1 MSVGLRPFLLL
12 LVALSPLSAQ
22 VNFPAPRPPSNDI
35 RLESHVPI
43 PMRDGVVLYADVY
56 RPVGG
61 GKYPV
66 LVSRTPYSTQRF
78 PNAYAAPVF
87 FARRGYVFVFQD
99 VRGRHESEGKWD
111 PLRNEQEDGYDT
123 IEWAA
128 AQPWSN
134 GKVGM
139 EGASYLGHVQW
150 QAALK
155 APPHLVAIFPT
166 LASTNAYRDT
176 VTFNGGFRL
185 SLAFGWGPVR
195 QESRIMQNPG
205 VYTMGDGIEELSFDR
220 ILWHLPLNDMQ
231 ELAGRHAQ
239 FYQDWLAHPAYD
251 DYWKSMS
258 VEERFE
264 SIGIPV
270 HTFGGW
276 YDILAQGTLN
286 GYMGMSKKGKT
297 AIAREK
303 SKMIVGPWGHGAT
316 RKYGD
321 IDFGEQ
327 AMVDTQATE
336 LRWYDY
342 WLKGID
348 NGIQNEPPVKI
359 FVMGKNQW
367 RAENEF
373 PLARAQYR
381 KLYLQSGGNANSL
394 WGDGHLSWDAP
405 SADSRPDQYRY
416 DPDLPVPSLGGA
428 NCCGAPTPAGPMDQ
442 RPVESRHDV
451 LVYTSDYL
459 NEAIEVTGPLKLV
472 LYASSDAPDTDFV
485 AKLVDVYPDGRAINL
500 AEGIVRARYRESL
513 SRAKL
518 MEPRKIYEFEINM
531 LATSNVF
538 LEGHRIRVDVTSS
551 HFPQFD
557 RNPNTGEPFGTS
569 AKVRVAKQMIQHSS
583 AYPTHILLPVVQ

>member
-1 MSVGLRPFLLL
+1 MPIGFRPPMLLL
-12 LVALSPLSAQ
+12 MAMFRLSAE

-35 RLESHVPI
+35 RLENHVPI

-56 RPVGG
+56 LPIGEGR
-61 GKYPV
+61 YPV
-66 LVSRTPYSTQRF
+66 LVSRTPYSTERF
-78 PNAYAAPVF
+78 PNAYEAPVF

-99 VRGRHESEGKWD
+99 VRGRHESEGKWE
-111 PLRNEQEDGYDT
+111 PFRNEQEDGYDT

-128 AQPWSN
+128 RQPWSN

-155 APPHLVAIFPT
+155 TPPHLVAIFPT
-166 LASTNAYRDT
+166 LASTSIYHDSI
-176 VTFNGGFRL
+176 TFNGGFRL

-205 VYTMGDGIEELSFDR
+205 VHLMGDGIEELSFEK

-231 ELAGRHAQ
+231 RLAGRHAQ
-239 FYQDWLAHPAYD
+239 FYQDWLAHPDYD
-251 DYWKSMS
+251 EYWRSLS

-276 YDILAQGTLN
+276 YDILAQGTLH
-286 GYMGMSKKGKT
+286 GYEGMSTKGKT

-327 AMVDTQATE
+327 AMVDAYSVE

-348 NGIQNEPPVKI
+348 NGIQNEPAVMI
-359 FVMGKNQW
+359 FVMGKNHW
-367 RAENEF
+367 RRENEF
-373 PLARAQYR
+373 PLARTQYR
-381 KLYLQSGGNANSL
+381 KLYFASGGNANS
-394 WGDGHLSWDAP
+394 WRGDGRLSWEAP
-405 SADSRPDQYRY
+405 PPDSQPDRYRY
-416 DPDLPVPSLGGA
+416 DPDLPVPSLGGS
-428 NCCGAPTPAGPMDQ
+428 NCCGAPTPAGPVDQ
-442 RPVESRHDV
+442 RPAESRDDV

-459 NEAIEVTGPLKLV
+459 REELEVTGPLKMV
-472 LYASSDAPDTDFV
+472 LYGSSDAPDTDFV
-485 AKLVDVYPDGRAINL
+485 AKLVDVYPDGRSINL
-500 AEGIVRARYRESL
+500 AEGIMRARYRESL
-513 SRAKL
+513 SRPKL
-518 MEPRKIYEFEINM
+518 MEPGKTYEFGINM

-538 LEGHRIRVDVTSS
+538 LKGHRIRVDVTSS

-557 RNPNTGEPFGTS
+557 RNPNTGEPFGSS
-569 AKVRVAKQMIQHSS
+569 AKVRVAAQTVQHSS
-583 AYPTHILLPVVQ
+583 VYPTHMLLPVIQ